1 MMEKTTIV
9 GLDIGTT
16 KIGVVIG
23 EVNEEGTLRIVGLGT
38 SPSTGLLKGVV
49 VNIDATVKS
58 ITKAVEEAELMAGI
72 DVNEVFVGIA
82 GRHIRSLAG
91 KGMIAINNADNEIT
105 HQDVARVIEQAS
117 TMKMPGDR
125 QILHVIPQGFTVDD
139 QTGIKDPVGMSGVK
153 LQGDVHIVSGAVTSV
168 QNIYKSVERSGLQVA
183 DVVLEPLASAHA
195 VLDEDE
201 REIGVAVVDMG
212 GGTTDLAIFTDNSIR
227 HTSSIAFG
235 GDNVTSD
242 LAIGIRTPKE
252 KAEDIKKKHGT
263 CREAKM
269 DNDEHILVA
278 GVGGRQDKEFS
289 KAFLAKIIRARMR
302 EIFQH
307 VAREMDRSRLKD
319 KIGAGI
325 VLTGG
330 GALVDGAVE
339 LAEEIF
345 KMPVKLGVPQTS
357 GGLSDVVTSPM
368 HATGVGLVVYGW
380 NQMQREDY
388 EGTSSRKGEGM
399 KDVFSRL
406 MGWVRNYI

>member
-1 MMEKTTIV
+1 MEKTTIV

-252 KAEDIKKKHGT
+252 KAEDIKKQHGT

-307 VAREMDRSRLKD
+307 VARELDRSRLRD

-345 KMPVKLGVPQTS
+345 DMPVKLGVPQTS

-388 EGTSSRKGEGM
+388 EGTSSRKGEGV

-406 MGWVRNYI
+406 LGWVRNYI